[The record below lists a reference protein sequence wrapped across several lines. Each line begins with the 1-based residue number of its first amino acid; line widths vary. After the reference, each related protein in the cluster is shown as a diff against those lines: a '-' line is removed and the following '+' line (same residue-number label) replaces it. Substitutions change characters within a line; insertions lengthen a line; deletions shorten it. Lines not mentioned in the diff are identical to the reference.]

1 MIRIKFGISKRRANK
16 WRRNAYK
23 LGQAHGRLE
32 GEKQVIFNLQRRIE
46 LLNPDFPVPV
56 AELRKW
62 VKLDD

>member
-1 MIRIKFGISKRRANK
+1 MIRIRFGISKRRANR
-16 WRRNAYK
+16 WRKNAYK
-23 LGQAHGRLE
+23 LGYLHGVRD
-32 GEKQVIFNLQRRIE
+32 GEQQVIYNLQRRIE